1 MSTTVAEET
10 AAERPAAEDVL
21 IDVRDIKVHFPIKR
35 GIVLDRVIGYVYAVD
50 GVSMQVR
57 RGETYG
63 LVGESGCGKTTLGRG
78 ILRLI
83 EPTAGRVLFDGV
95 DLAAMKGEPL
105 RRMRR
110 RMQMVFQDPLSS
122 LDPRQSVES
131 LLVEGLRAHGL
142 DKGRQAT
149 HKRLRDLLSAV
160 GLPSNSLRKYPHEF
174 SGGQR
179 QRIGVARALAV
190 EPDLIV
196 ADEPVSA
203 LDVSVQA
210 QVINLLED
218 LQTEFGLTYLVIA
231 HDLAVVRHISDR
243 VGVMYLGGLVEEAG
257 SDELYGVPLHP
268 YTRAL
273 LSAIPV
279 PDPEVEDR
287 RERILLAGD
296 LPSPAAPPS
305 GCRFHTRCPWRQAT
319 RCHDERPE
327 LREITAPGVSPGHR
341 VACHWAEDI
350 LAGRISAHSVKAELI
365 EEIDTGISP
374 DDRTFAPAASVTE
387 LLG

>member
-1 MSTTVAEET
+1 MT
-10 AAERPAAEDVL
+10 AAIAQPQPSPAASGDVL
-21 IDVRDIKVHFPIKR
+21 LDVRDVKVHFPIKR
-35 GIVLDRVIGYVYAVD
+35 GIVLDKIIGYVYAVD
-50 GVSMQVR
+50 GVSLQVR

-63 LVGESGCGKTTLGRG
+63 LVGESGCGKTTLGRA
-78 ILRLI
+78 ILQLI
-83 EPTAGRVLFDGV
+83 EPTAGSVMFEGV
-95 DLAAMKGEPL
+95 DLATMKGEPL

-142 DKGRQAT
+142 DRGRQET
-149 HKRLRDLLSAV
+149 SQRLRELLSAV
-160 GLPSNSLRKYPHEF
+160 GMPPGALRKYPHEF

-218 LQTEFGLTYLVIA
+218 LQAEFGLTYLVIA

-243 VGVMYLGGLVEEAG
+243 VGVMYLGGLVEEAT
-257 SDELYGVPLHP
+257 SDALYAEPLHP

-273 LSAIPV
+273 LSAVPV

-296 LPSPAAPPS
+296 LPSPARPPK

-327 LREITAPGVSPGHR
+327 LREVTAPGVSPGHR

-350 LAGRISAHSVKAELI
+350 LAGAISAHSVQAELI
-365 EEIDTGISP
+365 EEVDAGISP
-374 DDRTFAPAASVTE
+374 DERTFAPAASVTE
-387 LLG
+387 I